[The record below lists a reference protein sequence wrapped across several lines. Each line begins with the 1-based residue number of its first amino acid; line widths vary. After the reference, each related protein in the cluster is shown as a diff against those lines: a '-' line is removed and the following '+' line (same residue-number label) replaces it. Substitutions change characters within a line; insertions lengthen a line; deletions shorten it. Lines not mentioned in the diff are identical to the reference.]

1 MSIVALKRKSNA
13 RNVPKCLRPK
23 RLGACC
29 TMKGAYESDYVS
41 PFTRMNN
48 LVKRETVKPKKD
60 ISGDF
65 IAKMIRIDTCENE
78 KIVCGETVCDEETKL
93 VKTSEKGCNTVK
105 VNTNYNRRIDTV
117 QYIPLTKDKKCDDCN
132 CCSD

>member
-13 RNVPKCLRPK
+13 RNVHKCLGPK
-23 RLGACC
+23 RLGTCC

-48 LVKRETVKPKKD
+48 LVKRETVKPEKD

-65 IAKMIRIDTCENE
+65 IVTMKRIDTCENE
-78 KIVCGETVCDEETKL
+78 KIVCDGVTKL
-93 VKTSEKGCNTVK
+93 VKTSEKLCNTVK

-117 QYIPLTKDKKCDDCN
+117 QYIHLTKDKKCDDCN